1 MRAVRRLPLL
11 TLVTVVVS
19 IVAVLAA
26 DRHVDRGG
34 QIALGLLTALVLA
47 TLLVFQP
54 ATVRLQT
61 LAVVGFA
68 TMGEVIGSLVWGL
81 YGYRLHNLPAFV
93 PPGHGLVYLAGLS
106 LATLLTRRS
115 GALLLAA
122 GAVAVAW
129 GVAGITV
136 LPTPDASG
144 TMGCA
149 FLVGVLLLTR
159 RSVYAGVF
167 VVVVALELY
176 GTVIGTWSWEPAV
189 PGLGLTQGNP
199 PSGVASGY
207 VVFDVLALAL
217 VARAGSTVRLLQ
229 SRRPRRVSLSTTEPA
244 RMTSR
249 AESTLPQT
257 SQSKNPRALP
267 SPST

>member
-26 DRHVDRGG
+26 DRYVDIGG
-34 QIALGLLTALVLA
+34 QLGLGIFTAIVLA
-47 TLLVFQP
+47 TLLAFHP
-54 ATVRLQT
+54 ATVRFQT

-68 TMGEVIGSLVWGL
+68 TIGEIIGSLVWGL
-81 YGYRLHNLPAFV
+81 YGYRLDNLPAFV

-115 GALLLAA
+115 TALLVAA
-122 GAVAVAW
+122 GAVAVTW

-136 LPTPDASG
+136 LPAPDASG

-149 FLVGVLLLTR
+149 FLVGVLLVTR

-176 GTVIGTWSWEPAV
+176 GTAVGTWTWDPVV

-217 VARAGSTVRLLQ
+217 VARAGAASRLLQ
-229 SRRPRRVSLSTTEPA
+229 SRRLRRTSPSTTEPA
-244 RMTSR
+244 RISSR
-249 AESTLPQT
+249 PESTLPQT
-257 SQSKNPRALP
+257 SQSRNPRALP

>member
-1 MRAVRRLPLL
+1 MRRLPLL

-34 QIALGLLTALVLA
+34 QLVLGLLTAA
-47 TLLVFQP
+47 LLVCLLTFQP
-54 ATVRLQT
+54 RTVRLQT
-61 LAVVGFA
+61 VAVVGFA
-68 TMGEVIGSLVWGL
+68 TIGEVIGSLVWGL
-81 YGYRLHNLPAFV
+81 YGYRLGNLPAFV

-106 LATLLTRRS
+106 LATMLTRRS
-115 GALLLAA
+115 TALLLTA
-122 GAVAVAW
+122 GVVAVAW

-136 LPTPDASG
+136 LPSPDASG

-159 RSVYAGVF
+159 RPVYAGVF

-176 GTVIGTWSWEPAV
+176 GTAIGTWAWEPVV

-217 VARAGSTVRLLQ
+217 VTRAGAALALIQ
-229 SRRPRRVSLSTTEPA
+229 SRRPRRIPASTTVRA
-244 RMTSR
+244 RMSSR
-249 AESTLPQT
+249 AESTLSQT
-257 SQSKNPRALP
+257 SQSRNPRAVP